1 MGRFYYYATE
11 NIYQGLHG
19 IEDSG
24 VIEAKDMSDACDF
37 CFERCMSL
45 MEDYDDIMTSLG
57 ERAANYLNEEDSE
70 DEEKFYEM
78 LDEVM
83 AENALVSVWKIDE
96 EKARGLSTEELNS
109 IAYHEGSNYFIKE
122 YCISE

>member
-24 VIEAKDMSDACDF
+24 VIEAKDMNDACDF

-45 MEDYDDIMTSLG
+45 MEDYDDIMTSLR
-57 ERAANYLNEEDSE
+57 ERAASCLSEEDSE

-83 AENALVSVWKIDE
+83 AENALVAVWAIDE
-96 EKARGLSTEELNS
+96 GKAKGLSIEELDS
-109 IAYHEGSNYFIKE
+109 IAYRSGMHYFVEE
-122 YCISE
+122 YCIGE

>member
-19 IEDSG
+19 IKDSG

-45 MEDYDDIMTSLG
+45 MDDYDDIMTSLG
-57 ERAANYLNEEDSE
+57 ERAANCLSEEDSE

-96 EKARGLSTEELNS
+96 EKARGLSTEELSS
-109 IAYHEGSNYFIKE
+109 IAYHEGTHYFVEE
-122 YCISE
+122 YCIEE

>member
-24 VIEAKDMSDACDF
+24 VIEAKDMNDACDF

-45 MEDYDDIMTSLG
+45 MEDYDDIMTSLR
-57 ERAANYLNEEDSE
+57 ERAANCLSEEDSE

-83 AENALVSVWKIDE
+83 AENVLVSVWKIDE
-96 EKARGLSTEELNS
+96 EKAKGLSTEELSS
-109 IAYHEGSNYFIKE
+109 IAYHRGTHYFVEE
-122 YCISE
+122 YCIEE

>member
-24 VIEAKDMSDACDF
+24 VIEAKDMNDACDF
-37 CFERCMSL
+37 CFERCMNL
-45 MEDYDDIMTSLG
+45 MGDYNAIMTSLG
-57 ERAANYLNEEDSE
+57 ERVANCLSEEDSE
-70 DEEKFYEM
+70 DEEKFYGM

-83 AENALVSVWKIDE
+83 AENALVAVWAIDE
-96 EKARGLSTEELNS
+96 EKAKGLSIEELSS
-109 IAYHEGSNYFIKE
+109 IAYHKGTHYFVEE
-122 YCISE
+122 YCIGE

>member
-11 NIYQGLHG
+11 NIYQGLYG

-24 VIEAKDMSDACDF
+24 VIEAQDMNDACDF
-37 CFERCMSL
+37 CFERCMNL

-57 ERAANYLNEEDSE
+57 ERAANCLSEEDSE
-70 DEEKFYEM
+70 DEEKFYGM

-83 AENALVSVWKIDE
+83 AENALVAVWAIDE
-96 EKARGLSTEELNS
+96 EKAKGLSIEELDS
-109 IAYHEGSNYFIKE
+109 IAYRSGMHYFVEE
-122 YCISE
+122 YCIEE

>member
-24 VIEAKDMSDACDF
+24 VIEAKDMNGACDF
-37 CFERCMSL
+37 CFERCIHL
-45 MEDYDDIMTSLG
+45 MEGEDDIMTSLG
-57 ERAANYLNEEDSE
+57 KQAADCLNEEDSE
-70 DEEKFYEM
+70 DEEKFYDM

-83 AENALVSVWKIDE
+83 AENALVAVWATNE
-96 EKARGLSTEELNS
+96 EKAKGLSTKELNR
-109 IAYHEGSNYFIKE
+109 IAYYEGSNYFIKE

>member
-37 CFERCMSL
+37 CFERCTSL
-45 MEDYDDIMTSLG
+45 MEDYDDIMTSLR
-57 ERAANYLNEEDSE
+57 ERAESYLSEEDRKN
-70 DEEKFYEM
+70 DEKVYEM

-83 AENALVSVWKIDE
+83 AENALVAVWAINE
-96 EKARGLSTEELNS
+96 EKAKGLSTEELDS

-122 YCISE
+122 YCTSE

>member
-24 VIEAKDMSDACDF
+24 VIEARDMNNAYDF

-45 MEDYDDIMTSLG
+45 MDDYDDIMTSLE
-57 ERAANYLNEEDSE
+57 ERVANYLSEEDSE

-83 AENALVSVWKIDE
+83 AENALVAVWVIDE
-96 EKARGLSTEELNS
+96 EKTKGLSIEELDS
-109 IAYHEGSNYFIKE
+109 IAYRSGMHYFVEE
-122 YCISE
+122 YCIEE

>member
-24 VIEAKDMSDACDF
+24 VIEAKDMNDACDF
-37 CFERCMSL
+37 CFERCMNL
-45 MEDYDDIMTSLG
+45 MDDYEDIMTSLG
-57 ERAANYLNEEDSE
+57 ERATNYLSEEDSE

-83 AENALVSVWKIDE
+83 TENALVSVWKIDE
-96 EKARGLSTEELNS
+96 EKARGLSTEELSS
-109 IAYHEGSNYFIKE
+109 IAYHEGTHYFVEE
-122 YCISE
+122 YCIEE

>member
-11 NIYQGLHG
+11 NIYQGLYG

-24 VIEAKDMSDACDF
+24 VIEARDMNNACDF

-45 MEDYDDIMTSLG
+45 MEDYDDIMTSLR
-57 ERAANYLNEEDSE
+57 EKAENCLSEEENED
-70 DEEKFYEM
+70 DEKFYEM

-83 AENALVSVWKIDE
+83 AENALVAVWAINE
-96 EKARGLSTEELNS
+96 EKAKGLSTEELDS

-122 YCISE
+122 YCNGE

>member
-24 VIEAKDMSDACDF
+24 VIEAKDMNDACDF
-37 CFERCMSL
+37 CFERCTSL

-57 ERAANYLNEEDSE
+57 ERAANCLSEEDSE
-70 DEEKFYEM
+70 DEEKFYDM

-83 AENALVSVWKIDE
+83 AENALVAVWAIDE
-96 EKARGLSTEELNS
+96 EKAKGLSIKELNR
-109 IAYHEGSNYFIKE
+109 IAYYEGSNYFIKE
-122 YCISE
+122 YCIDE

>member
-24 VIEAKDMSDACDF
+24 VIEARDMNNACDF
-37 CFERCMSL
+37 CFERCMNL
-45 MEDYDDIMTSLG
+45 MEDYDDIMTSLR
-57 ERAANYLNEEDSE
+57 ERAENYLSEEDRE
-70 DEEKFYEM
+70 NDEKVYEM

-83 AENALVSVWKIDE
+83 AENALVVVWAINE
-96 EKARGLSTEELNS
+96 EKAKGFSTEELDS

-122 YCISE
+122 YCVSE

>member
-24 VIEAKDMSDACDF
+24 VIEARDMNNACDF

-45 MEDYDDIMTSLG
+45 MEDYDDIMTSLR
-57 ERAANYLNEEDSE
+57 EKAENCLSEEKNED
-70 DEEKFYEM
+70 DEEFYEM

-83 AENALVSVWKIDE
+83 AENALVAVWAIDE
-96 EKARGLSTEELNS
+96 EKAKGFSTEELDS
-109 IAYHEGSNYFIKE
+109 MAYHEGSNYFIKE